1 MKKYMIT
8 HARQRAK
15 ERYNLNISNK
25 DIRTISYM
33 INGGIVLAARKINQ
47 YAIIYCL
54 HYKGK
59 TVRIVYNKNK
69 KCVSTFLPVYD
80 KRILNRNL

>member
-1 MKKYMIT
+1 MRRYITT
-8 HARQRAK
+8 HARERAK
-15 ERYNLNISNK
+15 ERYNLNISNYDMK
-25 DIRTISYM
+25 IISYM
-33 INGGIVLAARKINQ
+33 IHEEIVLAARKVNQ

-59 TVRIVYNKNK
+59 TVKIIYNKNK
-69 KCVSTFLPVYD
+69 KYVSTFLPISD